1 MASPQDVTQLL
12 AEATDGDHRALD
24 ELLPVVYDELRRLAE
39 GLMLRERANHTLQ
52 PTALVH
58 EVYMKL
64 VDQTRARWE
73 NRAHFFAVAAQA
85 IRRILVDH
93 ARSHRRLKRGGEQTT
108 LALEEGVVGAYERTV
123 DLIALDE
130 ALDDLARHN
139 PQQARIVELRFF
151 SGLTIEETAAVLA
164 VSTATVERDWRYAR
178 ARLYRLLAGDEGN
191 GRTERA
197 GGA

>member
-1 MASPQDVTQLL
+1 VASPPDVTRLL

-24 ELLPVVYDELRRLAE
+24 QLLPLVYDELRRLAE
-39 GLMLRERANHTLQ
+39 GLMLRERASHTLQ

-93 ARSHRRLKRGGEQTT
+93 ARTHRRLKRGGEQTT
-108 LALEEGVVGAYERTV
+108 LALDEGVVGSYQRTV

-130 ALDDLARHN
+130 ALDDLDRHN
-139 PQQARIVELRFF
+139 PQQSRIVELRFF
-151 SGLTIEETAAVLA
+151 SGLTIEETAAVLG

-178 ARLYRLLAGDEGN
+178 ARLYRRLGGDEGKGN
-191 GRTERA
+191 VEQA
-197 GGA
+197 GDT

>member
-1 MASPQDVTQLL
+1 VASPPDVTQLL
-12 AEATDGDHRALD
+12 AEATDGDRRALD
-24 ELLPVVYDELRRLAE
+24 QLLPLVYNELRRLAE
-39 GLMLRERANHTLQ
+39 GLMLRERASHTLQ

-93 ARSHRRLKRGGEQTT
+93 ARTHRRLKRGGEQTT
-108 LALEEGVVGAYERTV
+108 LALDEGVVGSYQRTV

-139 PQQARIVELRFF
+139 PQQSRIVELRFF
-151 SGLTIEETAAVLA
+151 SGLTIEETAAVLGI
-164 VSTATVERDWRYAR
+164 STATVERDWRYAR
-178 ARLYRLLAGDEGN
+178 ARLYRRLGGDEGK
-191 GRTERA
+191 GHAERA
-197 GGA
+197 GDA

>member
-1 MASPQDVTQLL
+1 MAAPQDVTELL
-12 AEATDGDHRALD
+12 AEATDGDRRAVD
-24 ELLPVVYDELRRLAE
+24 QLLPLVYDELRRLAE
-39 GLMLRERANHTLQ
+39 GLMLRERASHTLQ

-93 ARSHRRLKRGGEQTT
+93 ARTHRRLKRGGEQAT
-108 LALEEGVVGAYERTV
+108 LALDEGVVGSYQRTV

-130 ALDDLARHN
+130 ALDDLAGHSS
-139 PQQARIVELRFF
+139 QQARIVELRFF
-151 SGLTIEETAAVLA
+151 SGLTIEETAAVLGI
-164 VSTATVERDWRYAR
+164 STATVERDWRYAR
-178 ARLYRLLAGDEGN
+178 ARLYRRLGGHDEKGQVEGMGD
-191 GRTERA
+191 A
-197 GGA
+197 

>member
-12 AEATDGDHRALD
+12 AEATDGDRRALD
-24 ELLPVVYDELRRLAE
+24 QLLPLVYDELRRLAE
-39 GLMLRERANHTLQ
+39 GLMLRERASHTLQ

-93 ARSHRRLKRGGEQTT
+93 ARTHRRLKRGGEQTT
-108 LALEEGVVGAYERTV
+108 LALDEGVVGSYQRTV

-139 PQQARIVELRFF
+139 PLQSRIVELRFF
-151 SGLTIEETAAVLA
+151 SGLTIDETAAVLG

-178 ARLYRLLAGDEGN
+178 ARLYRRLAGDEGN
-191 GRTERA
+191 GHAERA
-197 GGA
+197 GGD

>member
-1 MASPQDVTQLL
+1 VASPQDVTQLL
-12 AEATDGDHRALD
+12 AEATDGDRRAVD
-24 ELLPVVYDELRRLAE
+24 QLLPLVYDELRRLAE
-39 GLMLRERANHTLQ
+39 GLMLRERASHTLQ

-93 ARSHRRLKRGGEQTT
+93 ARTHRRLKRGGEQTT
-108 LALEEGVVGAYERTV
+108 LALDEGVVGSYQKTV

-130 ALDDLARHN
+130 ALDDLARHSS
-139 PQQARIVELRFF
+139 QQARIVELRFF
-151 SGLTIEETAAVLA
+151 SGLTIEETAAVLGI
-164 VSTATVERDWRYAR
+164 STATVERDWRYAR
-178 ARLYRLLAGDEGN
+178 ARLFRRLGGDEGSER
-191 GRTERA
+191 GERA
-197 GGA
+197 GDA

>member
-1 MASPQDVTQLL
+1 MASPPDVTELL

-24 ELLPVVYDELRRLAE
+24 RLLPLVYDELRRLAE
-39 GLMLRERANHTLQ
+39 GLMLRERAGHTLQ

-73 NRAHFFAVAAQA
+73 SRAQFFAVAAQA

-93 ARSHRRLKRGGEQTT
+93 ARTHRRLKRGGAQTT
-108 LALEEGVVGAYERTV
+108 LALDEALVGSYQRTV

-130 ALDDLARHN
+130 ALQDLAGHS

-151 SGLTIEETAAVLA
+151 SGLTIDETAAVLGI
-164 VSTATVERDWRYAR
+164 STATVERDWRYAR
-178 ARLYRLLAGDEGN
+178 ARLYRRLGGDEDG
-191 GRTERA
+191 GHAERA

>member
-1 MASPQDVTQLL
+1 VASPPDVTQLL
-12 AEATDGDHRALD
+12 AEATDGDRRALD
-24 ELLPVVYDELRRLAE
+24 QLLPLVYDELRRLAE
-39 GLMLRERANHTLQ
+39 GLMLRERASHTLQ

-93 ARSHRRLKRGGEQTT
+93 ARTHRRLKRGGEQTT
-108 LALEEGVVGAYERTV
+108 LALDEGVVGSYQRTV

-139 PQQARIVELRFF
+139 PQQSRIVELRFF
-151 SGLTIEETAAVLA
+151 SGLTIEETAAVLD

-178 ARLYRLLAGDEGN
+178 ARLYRRLGGDEGN
-191 GRTERA
+191 KHGERA
-197 GGA
+197 GDA